1 MSKSLKLH
9 GHIKLKLYN
18 SLSGNLEK
26 VVEGDNIIT
35 KAVPDIMKYNLLG
48 MADFSKI
55 TGNEGLFKEWFG
67 GVVCY
72 NQQHSNLNANDYW
85 MPNGS
90 DNPVIAHAGMTPIDT
105 DHDDDMTRGQAV
117 GSSFIRTANS
127 MKLVW
132 EWGPTH
138 GNGIIR
144 ALSLTHSDTGSFGN
158 GVDSYHFRNTFA
170 PWKEIQNSNL
180 VNLLQDPRK
189 PGNAFCQYDENHTLF
204 FYLGED
210 GWYKAGGSRY
220 IPEYPNS
227 VHDVTVYIRRL
238 PYTKA
243 GLFDV
248 TTGATESTDERK
260 FTVTTSLDMWY
271 NPAYFFDPDNK
282 YLWLF
287 TNFTKVD
294 YSEREWSKDEV
305 YYSVIDC
312 ESETE
317 IDSGTI
323 YSDDEDLAFLACSAD
338 GRLSERLDYSTRV
351 IHENVFIDDGY
362 VYLPMG
368 NSQTESGE
376 GHSTFQNFAGWKK
389 INLSDNSDQEA
400 IPMCDDETVLA
411 KYWSIV
417 KAGDLHL
424 GFGWVENGGLVYPC
438 NPSPLSFPI
447 DSANIGQDSAEWD
460 NMYINENES
469 PVVYVTRRHRNEIT
483 EASAKPRY
491 ILANKLV
498 NTSKFNLSTAVQ
510 KSSTNNMTVEY
521 TLTEATS

>member
-85 MPNGS
+85 MPNSS
-90 DNPVIAHAGMTPIDT
+90 DNPVIAHAGMTPIDI

-158 GVDSYHFRNTFA
+158 GVDSYHFRNTFS
-170 PWKEIQNSNL
+170 PWKQIQNSNL
-180 VNLLQDPRK
+180 ISVRQMPRDPA
-189 PGNAFCQYDENHTLF
+189 NAFCQYDDNHTLF
-204 FYLGED
+204 FYIGDD
-210 GWYKAGGSRY
+210 GWYQEGTDGY
-220 IPEYPNS
+220 IPEYPDS
-227 VHDVTVYIRRL
+227 IHDITVYIRRL

-243 GLFDV
+243 GLFDLV
-248 TTGATESTDERK
+248 NGATEATDERK
-260 FTVTTSLDMWY
+260 FTVTTSLDLWY
-271 NPAYFFDPDNK
+271 EPAYFFDPSNK

-287 TNFTKVD
+287 TNFTKVTEG
-294 YSEREWSKDEV
+294 EREWSRDTV

-312 ESETE
+312 ESEVE

-323 YSDDEDLAFLACSAD
+323 VSDDEDLAFLSVSAD
-338 GRLSERLDYSTRV
+338 GGVMTGMYYGNRV

-362 VYLPMG
+362 VWLPMG
-368 NSQTESGE
+368 ESRTVPGQ
-376 GHSTFQNFAGWKK
+376 GHSTFQNFSGWKK
-389 INLSDNSDQEA
+389 IKLSDNTDQEA
-400 IPMCDDETVLA
+400 VPMCDGETILA
-411 KYWSIV
+411 KYWAIT

-438 NPSPLSFPI
+438 DPMPLVAPV
-447 DSANIGQDSAEWD
+447 DSGHIAEFTD
-460 NMYINENES
+460 NWNNLYINQNEN
-469 PVVYVTRRHRNEIT
+469 PVVYLIRRNQNEGY
-483 EASAKPRY
+483 SFDMPRY

-510 KSSTNNMTVEY
+510 KSSSNNMTVEY
-521 TLTEATS
+521 TLTEASS

>member
-35 KAVPDIMKYNLLG
+35 KVVPDIMKNNLLG

-72 NQQHSNLNANDYW
+72 NQQHANLNANDYW
-85 MPNGS
+85 MPNSS
-90 DNPVIAHAGMTPIDT
+90 DNPVIAHAGMTPIDI

-158 GVDSYHFRNTFA
+158 GVDSYHFRNTFS
-170 PWKEIQNSNL
+170 PWKQIQNSNL
-180 VNLLQDPRK
+180 ISVRQMPRDPA
-189 PGNAFCQYDENHTLF
+189 NAFCQYDDNHTLF
-204 FYLGED
+204 FYIGED
-210 GWYKAGGSRY
+210 GWYKQGTDGY
-220 IPEYPNS
+220 IPEYPDCIN
-227 VHDVTVYIRRL
+227 DVTVYIRRF
-238 PYTKA
+238 PYTKS

-248 TTGATESTDERK
+248 VDGATEATDERK
-260 FTVTTSLDMWY
+260 FTVTTSLDLWY
-271 NPAYFFDPDNK
+271 NPAYFFDPNNK

-287 TNFTKVD
+287 TNFTKVTED
-294 YSEREWSKDEV
+294 IREWSRDTV

-312 ESETE
+312 ENGVEV
-317 IDSGTI
+317 DSGTI
-323 YSDDEDLAFLACSAD
+323 VSDEEDLAFLSVASD
-338 GRLSERLDYSTRV
+338 GGVMVGMFYGGRI

-362 VYLPMG
+362 VWLPMG
-368 NSQTESGE
+368 NSTTVPGE
-376 GHSTFQNFAGWKK
+376 GHSTFQNFSGWKK
-389 INLSDNSDQEA
+389 IKLSDSTDQEA
-400 IPMCDDETVLA
+400 VPMCDGETILA
-411 KYWSIV
+411 KYWAIT

-438 NPSPLSFPI
+438 NPMPLVAPI
-447 DSANIGQDSAEWD
+447 DSEHIAEFSD
-460 NMYINENES
+460 NWNNLYINQNEN
-469 PVVYVTRRHRNEIT
+469 PVVYLIRRYVNEGY
-483 EASAKPRY
+483 SFDMPRY

-521 TLTEATS
+521 TLTEVTS